1 MTWRRVAGALTPS
14 APRRGRTLND
24 RVSTV
29 LNAASVPTHTG
40 SVGAQVRERLA
51 CFFNDTATTEIYT
64 SATNPVIVAA
74 VRFDAFAH
82 GWGSARFVPVAVSGE
97 LVRDTVACFDRELTG

>member
-1 MTWRRVAGALTPS
+1 MLRERLRRQPQG
-14 APRRGRTLND
+14 RGRTLND

-29 LNAASVPTHTG
+29 LDAASVPTHAG

-51 CFFNDTATTEIYT
+51 RARLLDGADEIHT
-64 SATNPVIVAA
+64 SATNPVIFAA